1 MKHRN
6 TFTKDEIEKI
16 KKLLREKSKTLGKSD
31 QKKIRGKLRQL
42 GFYITDYDRGGQG
55 FSLFDFKTLLHR
67 GVIKVIAPT
76 QERSV
81 STNKQEAGDV
91 NKRKRSMFS
100 NRNEL
105 LKNFADQSDKLFKMG
120 VIRTDSF
127 TGEIG
132 EYVAKEHFGL
142 TLPGR
147 VERAIDG
154 IDEYGNK
161 YQVKSKVMSNRVS
174 LRVTNLD
181 MYEVDYLCAVF
192 FDIYYNPIKIIR
204 LQQEYFPGST
214 FSINNKFLQ
223 GVEFDEYFTDD
234 ILIDPTIV
242 KELNIFGKLFLDLQ
256 ETGLVSSRRIVGDI
270 GEYYACK
277 AMGLIR
283 NENNVEKGFDA
294 KDALGN
300 TYEIKTRRVY
310 ESGRRKGNTYRLNN
324 LVDKT
329 ADFLIVVVIDH
340 SFKCDGMW
348 KMPLS
353 NVDNPKSADLSIV
366 KRTPETEIIIPT
378 SIDWL
383 K

>member
-1 MKHRN
+1 
-6 TFTKDEIEKI
+6 
-16 KKLLREKSKTLGKSD
+16 
-31 QKKIRGKLRQL
+31 
-42 GFYITDYDRGGQG
+42 
-55 FSLFDFKTLLHR
+55 
-67 GVIKVIAPT
+67 
-76 QERSV
+76 
-81 STNKQEAGDV
+81 
-91 NKRKRSMFS
+91 
-100 NRNEL
+100 
-105 LKNFADQSDKLFKMG
+105 
-120 VIRTDSF
+120 
-127 TGEIG
+127 
-132 EYVAKEHFGL
+132 
-142 TLPGR
+142 
-147 VERAIDG
+147 
-154 IDEYGNK
+154 
-161 YQVKSKVMSNRVS
+161 
-174 LRVTNLD
+174 

-204 LQQEYFPGST
+204 LQQKYFPGLT

-223 GVEFDEYFTDD
+223 GVEFDEYFKDD
-234 ILIDPTIV
+234 ISIDTSIV
-242 KELNIFGKLFLDLQ
+242 KELNTFGKLFLELQ

-277 AMGLIR
+277 EMGLIR